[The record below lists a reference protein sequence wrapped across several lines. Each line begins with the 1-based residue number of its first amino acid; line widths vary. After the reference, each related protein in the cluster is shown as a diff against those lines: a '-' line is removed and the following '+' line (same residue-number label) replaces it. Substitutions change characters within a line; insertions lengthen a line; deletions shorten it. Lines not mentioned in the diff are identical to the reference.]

1 MITFP
6 PWFCWSYTFWPSII
20 DVPRAFFTG
29 CMPGH
34 PQVGLESYSVPL
46 GTFSL
51 RFYRLLI
58 VNGVG
63 EIILDPFEWVRISYQ
78 GTQAALLINIF
89 HNLVQGRRNKA
100 IPVEPWPPQ

>member
-6 PWFCWSYTFWPSII
+6 LWFRRSYIFLLLII
-20 DVPRAFFTG
+20 DIPCTFFAG

-34 PQVGLESYSVPL
+34 PQVGLEGYSVFL

-51 RFYRLLI
+51 CFHCLLI
-58 VNGVG
+58 VNSVG
-63 EIILDPFEWVRISYQ
+63 EVILDPFEWVRISYQ

-100 IPVEPWPPQ
+100 IPVEPWPP